1 MVVCADNFIDDILVK
16 QFKQVFRQFSSP
28 FIGMS
33 RIFFSPCNRV
43 LTFGVSMLMTL
54 RIMLTKRKIL
64 LVVGIVVAIVIGL
77 YTGLF
82 GMTAI

>member
-1 MVVCADNFIDDILVK
+1 MVVPTDNSIDTVIVK
-16 QFKQVFRQFSSP
+16 LLNVDLDTSVAI

-33 RIFFSPCNRV
+33 RFFFSPGNHA

-64 LVVGIVVAIVIGL
+64 LVLGIVVAIVIGL